1 LICKSLKVLKL
12 QSSIEYEIFTQA
24 HSSSKQATHQKSQEN
39 KLVCKGYTQDT
50 IFQNSK
56 ITLKVFGFKPE
67 YINQSCR
74 A

>member
-1 LICKSLKVLKL
+1 LICKSLEELKL
-12 QSSIEYEIFTQA
+12 QSSTDYEIFTQA

-50 IFQNSK
+50 LFPDSK
-56 ITLKVFGFKPE
+56 INLIVFGFKPDS
-67 YINQSCR
+67 INQSCR